1 MLVGQ
6 FDDFYAA
13 VLATHKRIAVVG
25 DWARGSSTL
34 VVDRGGGD
42 AGLHQHIAHGSC
54 TALGQLLVVLSV
66 TGSIAVANHEQ
77 TTLLKLFGGG
87 FLVGS
92 AGLGVHLRQLADC
105 TLAVFGELVRVC
117 GKHAAVFDLGD

>member
-1 MLVGQ
+1 M
-6 FDDFYAA
+6 
-13 VLATHKRIAVVG
+13 
-25 DWARGSSTL
+25 
-34 VVDRGGGD
+34 
-42 AGLHQHIAHGSC
+42 
-54 TALGQLLVVLSV
+54 VVLSV

-87 FLVGS
+87 LLVGS

-105 TLAVFGELVRVC
+105 TLAVFGELVRAC